1 MGAEAVGAGSPGALL
16 STAAEPTSE
25 DEPDMPAMCE
35 EAVWQDE
42 TASSSGDESVLSG
55 PMQTDEAHRED
66 TICFAEE
73 DLAEFCRKCQD
84 EDTLDKLKP
93 QPQEAG
99 LGQTDENTA
108 AAREILASSSDEE
121 MRSSSQSSE
130 APSPTRSPRATNEEA
145 PLPAAVPADADPVEA
160 PRPDNQPPPGTASP
174 SPGPFEKAM
183 PPLQHPAASKKRP
196 AVPAPS
202 SSDEEMPSD
211 GQINEAPGPAKRH
224 RSISAERALLQPE
237 PANAAPE
244 ASPDMP
250 GPCAREEPMQ
260 PLRRPASGMKRPGAR
275 GPFPNELCQAKD
287 CCFCPKN
294 PGTRARVQRTRGE
307 SKCLFCNEE
316 HLQSANKIKRP
327 NRITNALK
335 KFASHSE
342 NVFLRALDRIRLA
355 LGEEIMRSYE
365 AKAKGQGKKEPR
377 RPCSQPGWEAVLE
390 RRKSSS
396 TCLFQKNKDAY
407 FAAVRKDQRIARR
420 KIFFPEK
427 LMSRASEEA
436 EEEEREAVAATGT
449 LGHLAANDT
458 DLPVPPDALLQYI
471 ELWCKEGS
479 WGCCVGCGSLIPRNL
494 EPQDT
499 RSVRA
504 PTVPQRSCAACR
516 SGAYVPKPEDVPAP
530 LQNLKPKVIE
540 ALRPLEIDTGKFQR
554 AQYGYRIHSCMVSFA
569 WAPFSVDVQIS
580 ALSRSSD
587 RKAGRRALEYLL
599 GQNPGNTNL
608 YKKFYDQHK
617 AFLRKHGEEAPEKK
631 RKRPLRWIEQEG
643 IECCLW
649 PHLYWKASMCMTV
662 ARLAHEAR
670 RLKRAARPNPRE
682 EDSQEEEN
690 SQEEDGPQQEEDSQE
705 EEGSQQEED
714 SQEEDDE
721 EGEGGEEQSEE
732 LLSQSQLEEKEPDAR
747 LQEDDDEQPH
757 GRIRQLFLTQVFSP
771 LVGYGA
777 DYDLLHFVYDLSMWT
792 TIGTK
797 KNIAAAHAVPLRL
810 VLKLCPWAPQY
821 WRIRHQAVIDLQR
834 QCGNASLFRTR
845 APYERTFPYHRWVMD
860 EQLKLGR
867 PRLHLAGPET
877 FHMAHVLLQL
887 DKEFICGA
895 KFATGKPSRTWQN
908 HLLGCSDGSGRPT
921 VNNHVTR
928 LEFQDGKRK
937 LPSQPYHGKGTV
949 HSHSLDFLQHI
960 ASIGLERKIS
970 ASIPSL
976 EEDRFLHGLVLDSQ
990 RDRKDSKRP
999 VREEASVWDNTRQLL
1014 LLHHTEEDHAEKVRA
1029 YFPATMSI
1037 TKCHE
1042 DIQQGDGNGP
1052 VLHYVATY
1060 STKFSSFL
1068 A

>member
-1 MGAEAVGAGSPGALL
+1 
-16 STAAEPTSE
+16 
-25 DEPDMPAMCE
+25 MPAMCD
-35 EAVWQDE
+35 EAVWHDE
-42 TASSSGDESVLSG
+42 TASSSGAESIFSG
-55 PMQTDEAHRED
+55 PAQTDEAHRED
-66 TICFAEE
+66 ILCFVEE
-73 DLAEFCRKCQD
+73 DLGEFCGKHH
-84 EDTLDKLKP
+84 
-93 QPQEAG
+93 
-99 LGQTDENTA
+99 
-108 AAREILASSSDEE
+108 
-121 MRSSSQSSE
+121 
-130 APSPTRSPRATNEEA
+130 EEA
-145 PLPAAVPADADPVEA
+145 RADKAPPQSQEEGFSQTAEADAEKHE
-160 PRPDNQPPPGTASP
+160 TSSLSSP
-174 SPGPFEKAM
+174 SS
-183 PPLQHPAASKKRP
+183 AS
-196 AVPAPS
+196 S
-202 SSDEEMPSD
+202 SSDEEMPSANLSSEAPSPTKTRRESSEEAPVREIVPTNTGRLEATGPD
-211 GQINEAPGPAKRH
+211 PPEKAVPPLHRPAASGKRPSSNEAAVQALSSSDEEMPPGSQIKKAPGPAKR
-224 RSISAERALLQPE
+224 RRATSAQRALPQPA
-237 PANAAPE
+237 PAKAAPE

-250 GPCAREEPMQ
+250 GSCAHEVPTQ
-260 PLRRPASGMKRPGAR
+260 PLHCPASAIKRPAIKRPGTR
-275 GPFPNELCQAKD
+275 EPFPNELCQAEG

-294 PGTRARVQRTRGE
+294 PGTKATVQRARGE

-335 KFASHSE
+335 KFAGHSE
-342 NVFLRALDRIRLA
+342 HVFQLALDRVRLA

-365 AKAKGQGKKEPR
+365 AKAKGQGKKQPR
-377 RPCSQPGWEAVLE
+377 RPRSQPGWEAVLE
-390 RRKSSS
+390 RRKSSNAS
-396 TCLFQKNKDAY
+396 LSQRKKEAY
-407 FAAVRKDQRIARR
+407 SAAVRKDQRIARR

-436 EEEEREAVAATGT
+436 EEEEREVVAATGT
-449 LGHLAANDT
+449 VGHLAANDT
-458 DLPVPPDALLQYI
+458 DLPVPTEALLQHI

-479 WGCCVGCGSLIPRNL
+479 WGCCVKCGSLSPRNL

-499 RSVRA
+499 RNVRK
-504 PTVPQRSCAACR
+504 PTVSKSNCTACR

-530 LQNLKPKVIE
+530 LQNLSPKVIE

-569 WAPFSVDVQIS
+569 WAPFSVDVQIA

-587 RKAGRRALEYLL
+587 RKAGRKALEYLL
-599 GQNPGNTNL
+599 SNNLGDGNP
-608 YKKFYDQHK
+608 YKKFYRQHI
-617 AFLRKHGEEAPEKK
+617 AFLRKHGAEAPEKT

-662 ARLAHEAR
+662 VRLAHEAR
-670 RLKRAARPNPRE
+670 QQKKAARPVQRE
-682 EDSQEEEN
+682 EDSQEEEA
-690 SQEEDGPQQEEDSQE
+690 SQEEEDSQD
-705 EEGSQQEED
+705 EED
-714 SQEEDDE
+714 EEQE
-721 EGEGGEEQSEE
+721 GEEQSEE
-732 LLSQSQLEEKEPDAR
+732 LLSQCELEEEEPDMQP
-747 LQEDDDEQPH
+747 QEDVQQPH
-757 GRIRQLFLTQVFSP
+757 GRIRKHFLTQVFSP

-792 TIGTK
+792 TVGTK

-810 VLKLCPWAPQY
+810 VLKGCPWAPQY

-877 FHMAHVLLQL
+877 LHMAHVLLQL

-895 KFATGKPSRTWQN
+895 KFTMDKPSRTWQN
-908 HLLGCSDGSGRPT
+908 HLLGCSDGSNLRT

-949 HSHSLDFLQHI
+949 HSHSLDFLQNM

-976 EEDRFLHGLVLDSQ
+976 EENRFLHGLVMDSQ

-999 VREEASVWDNTRQLL
+999 IREEASVWDNAKQML
-1014 LLHHTEEDHAEKVRA
+1014 LLHHTEEDHAENVRA